1 MRNFKADENLVSS
14 DESSEQSF
22 PWKWNLIPQNKVEV
36 GYFLSQWDCRGA
48 FFFFFLQVAR
58 AGSHQFYC
66 AANIPPSDIK

>member
-14 DESSEQSF
+14 NESSEQSF

-36 GYFLSQWDCRGA
+36 GYFLSQSDCRGA
-48 FFFFFLQVAR
+48 LFFFPLQVAR
-58 AGSHQFYC
+58 ADSHQFYC